1 LPEIAS
7 RILATVSKRS
17 SMFHGHSLAR
27 FRVLTGRAAAALT
40 LLVVASGGLGLA
52 QAPKPVPV
60 TVYKSPTCGCC
71 GKWVEHMRANG
82 FEVTV
87 SDMPDVTPMKDK
99 QGVPAAL
106 RSCHT
111 ALVGGYAIEGHVP
124 ADVIKKLLTEK
135 PNAAGIAVPGMPMGS
150 PGMEGASKD
159 TYSVVL
165 FDKAGKTSV
174 YATR

>member
-1 LPEIAS
+1 MFNVLSLTRGRLSLRRIAPAF
-7 RILATVSKRS
+7 LVV
-17 SMFHGHSLAR
+17 
-27 FRVLTGRAAAALT
+27 VLSAAA
-40 LLVVASGGLGLA
+40 GFA
-52 QAPKPVPV
+52 QAPKPVPM

-87 SDMPDVTPMKDK
+87 TDMPDVAPIKDK
-99 QGVPAAL
+99 EGVPTAL

-111 ALVGGYAIEGHVP
+111 ALVGSYAIEGHVP
-124 ADVIKKLLTEK
+124 ADVVKKLLKEK
-135 PNAAGIAVPGMPMGS
+135 PAAAGIAVPGMPMGS
-150 PGMEGASKD
+150 PGMEGATKD
-159 TYSVVL
+159 TYNIVL